1 MDDMH
6 EIESNSTGILVIL
19 GFAFYGVQSL
29 LGDIWG
35 VFKVVVLGI

>member
-6 EIESNSTGILVIL
+6 EIESNTTGILVIL

-29 LGDIWG
+29 LSDIWG
-35 VFKVVVLGI
+35 VFKMVVLGV